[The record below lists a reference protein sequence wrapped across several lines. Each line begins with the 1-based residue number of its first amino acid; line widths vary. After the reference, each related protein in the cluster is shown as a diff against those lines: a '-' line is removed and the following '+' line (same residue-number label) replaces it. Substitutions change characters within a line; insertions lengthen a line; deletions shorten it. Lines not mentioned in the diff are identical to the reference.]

1 MGKAKVE
8 IKIEPYPKG
17 GWYVVERVGGKVW
30 WQSSNYQS
38 IELAEV
44 RMKERKELKA
54 NMAKSLDNKLAK
66 RLKPRVGLATKPTV
80 KNREYNARQRYLA
93 RFDEYNEQR
102 NRQPENQRQN
112 EFKLSDIRELFG
124 VQATTVE
131 RAINNGYLRIPT
143 VKTLLKGCWVRL
155 FSYDDIRDYFEHLR
169 GLQNGK
175 STSTMGTQ
183 NVQ

>member
-175 STSTMGTQ
+175 PTSTMGTQ
-183 NVQ
+183 NAQ